1 MRWSLVH
8 PAAITWALSCLLP
21 LLTPT
26 SSAAA
31 TIHVPRDQPT
41 IQAAIDAAHNLDT
54 VLVAPGTYFENIN
67 FKGKTIS
74 VVGSGGAS
82 RTIIDGGSA
91 GSVVT
96 FNSGERKGTV
106 LMGFTITHGK
116 AAFGGGGI
124 EILSSSPTIRNN
136 LIQSNQACW
145 GNGIEVSF
153 GSPVIRGNRILNNV
167 QSGCSGGTGGGG
179 IEIGGAASAQVLAN
193 LIQGNDAGSGAG
205 GGGIS
210 LWAAGTPTIANN
222 TIVGNTASAGG
233 AISMFNQS
241 DALVVQNLIVNN
253 SAPQGGGIYYL
264 VPSGALGPTLV
275 NNTFTRNRASSGQ
288 GSAVYANNFDVPS
301 HLYNNIINA
310 VSGQIAVYCGNLNST
325 TPPVFFN
332 NDVFAT
338 GGTTYGGICSDQT
351 GSNGNISDD
360 PLFISAN
367 NLRLGPGSPAI
378 DAGDNAAPGLPTK
391 DLDNKPRKVDG
402 DSDGTVTIDM
412 GAYEFQP

>member
-1 MRWSLVH
+1 MHL
-8 PAAITWALSCLLP
+8 TWIAVCLP
-21 LLTPT
+21 LIFLPT
-26 SSAAA
+26 GLVAG
-31 TIHVPRDQPT
+31 TIHVPGDQPT
-41 IQAAIDAAHNLDT
+41 IQAGIDAAQNLDT

-82 RTIIDGGSA
+82 RTIIDGGNA

-96 FNSGERKGTV
+96 FNAGEKKGTV
-106 LMGFTITHGK
+106 LTGFTITHGR
-116 AAFGGGGI
+116 ASFGGGGI
-124 EILSSSPTIRNN
+124 EILSSSPNIRNN
-136 LIQSNQACW
+136 IIQNNQACW
-145 GNGIEVSF
+145 GSGIEVSF
-153 GSPVIRGNRILNNV
+153 GSPIIRGNRILNNR

-179 IEIGGAASAQVLAN
+179 IEIGGAASAQIIAN

-222 TIVGNTASAGG
+222 TIIGNTASAGG

-253 SAPQGGGIYYL
+253 SAPQGGGVYYL

-275 NNTFTRNRASSGQ
+275 NNTFTRNHASSGQ

-310 VSGQIAVYCGNLNST
+310 VSGQSAVYCGDLNST
-325 TPPVFFN
+325 TPPLFFN

-338 GGTTYGGICSDQT
+338 GGTPYGGLCSDQS

-360 PLFISAN
+360 PLFLSTN

-378 DAGDNAAPGLPTK
+378 DAGDNAAPGLQAK
-391 DLDNKPRKVDG
+391 DLDNQPRKVDG
-402 DSDGTVTIDM
+402 DSDGTAVIDM